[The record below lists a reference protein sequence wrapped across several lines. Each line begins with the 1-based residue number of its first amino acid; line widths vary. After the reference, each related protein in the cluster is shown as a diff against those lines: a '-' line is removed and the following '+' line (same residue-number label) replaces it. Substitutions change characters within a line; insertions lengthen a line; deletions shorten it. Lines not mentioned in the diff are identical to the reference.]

1 MMLKYP
7 YESAEAAKLNK
18 DIFET
23 IYFAACETSME
34 MAKEE
39 GPYST
44 FSGSPASQ
52 GILQFDMWGI
62 KAEQQSGM
70 WDWESLKKQI
80 KAYGM
85 RNSLLVA
92 PMPTASTAQILGN
105 NESFEPYTQN
115 IYTRR
120 VLSGEFV
127 SINKHLVHDLMEAGL
142 WSVELKNQLIAHKG
156 SVQHIE
162 CVPQYM
168 RDLYKTVW
176 EIKQKV
182 ILEMAAGRGAYIDQ
196 SQSLNIHMIECTNA
210 KLSSMHFYG
219 WKLGLKTGQYYLRT
233 KAAADAIQFTL
244 EAEKITAGEKAV
256 ATSSQ
261 QAAPKVAEAQYEEE
275 EGCTMCSG

>member
-1 MMLKYP
+1 
-7 YESAEAAKLNK
+7 
-18 DIFET
+18 
-23 IYFAACETSME
+23 
-34 MAKEE
+34 
-39 GPYST
+39 
-44 FSGSPASQ
+44 
-52 GILQFDMWGI
+52 
-62 KAEQQSGM
+62 M
-70 WDWESLKKQI
+70 WDWESLKQQI
-80 KAYGM
+80 EAYGM

-162 CVPQYM
+162 CIPQHM
-168 RDLYKTVW
+168 KDLYKTVW

-182 ILEMAAGRGAYIDQ
+182 VLEMAAGRGAYIDQ
-196 SQSLNIHMIECTNA
+196 SQSLNIHMIDCTNA

-244 EAEKITAGEKAV
+244 EAEKITAGEKAA

-261 QAAPKVAEAQYEEE
+261 QAAPKVTEAQFEEE